1 MPRFSP
7 LQLQRIRRH
16 KAKETQLRDT
26 YEAGRIR
33 CCTFDNLVNATI
45 DELDSLTQLIK
56 KVKIHRKATDR
67 MLAAN
72 LLDNPEIVEEKEIN
86 EGLLDYLMKE
96 YKGVRGKKLKFKY
109 GNHDRR
115 REIIVKE
122 NGHVFQNCFTRATE
136 NTIRELFNQIGDYNP
151 TDKFNADEIK
161 ADLATRKPVPK
172 SVPVPEP
179 VDDSDIEDDLKSQ
192 EEFDNTDQDKVTALD
207 RTQWRKK
214 INKLWKESIKET
226 IGMIDCDDDG
236 NVPEEE
242 LNNLIDVYTGRTKR
256 QTRGLNV
263 AIGAWAVRN
272 PVSIKKVISSII
284 ASIIKNMDRG
294 MD

>member
-1 MPRFSP
+1 MPRFNP

-33 CCTFDNLVNATI
+33 CCTFDNLVNATV
-45 DELDSLTQLIK
+45 DELDSLTQIIK

-67 MLAAN
+67 MLAAH

-86 EGLLDYLMKE
+86 EGLLDYLMNE

-136 NTIRELFNQIGDYNP
+136 NTISELFNQIGEYNP
-151 TDKFNADEIK
+151 TAKYNADEIK
-161 ADLATRKPVPK
+161 ADLAKRPRF
-172 SVPVPEP
+172 VPEP
-179 VDDSDIEDDLKSQ
+179 EPEPEDDSDIEGDLKSQ
-192 EEFDNTDQDKVTALD
+192 EELDNTDQDKVSSLD

-226 IGMIDCDDDG
+226 MEMIDCDDDG

-256 QTRGLNV
+256 QTRGLNA

-272 PVSIKKVISSII
+272 PVSTKKVITSII
-284 ASIIKNMDRG
+284 TSIIKNMDKE
-294 MD
+294 ME

>member
-1 MPRFSP
+1 MPRFSK
-7 LQLQRIRRH
+7 LQLQRMRRH

-67 MLAAN
+67 MLAAH

-86 EGLLDYLMKE
+86 EGLLDYLMNE

-136 NTIRELFNQIGDYNP
+136 NTIRELFNQIGEYNP
-151 TDKFNADEIK
+151 TAKYNADEIK
-161 ADLATRKPVPK
+161 ADLAKRPRF
-172 SVPVPEP
+172 VPEP
-179 VDDSDIEDDLKSQ
+179 ESEDDSDIEGDLKSQ
-192 EEFDNTDQDKVTALD
+192 EELDNTDQDKVSSLD

-214 INKLWKESIKET
+214 IGKLWKESIKET
-226 IGMIDCDDDG
+226 ISMIDEYDEDG
-236 NVPEEE
+236 KLPEEE

-256 QTRGLNV
+256 QTRGLNA

-272 PVSIKKVISSII
+272 PVSTKKVISSII
-284 ASIIKNMDRG
+284 TSIIKNMDKE
-294 MD
+294 ME